1 MHFTKTTLALGLLGA
16 LYLNQ
21 ASAHGLW
28 TEERRGNIEVV
39 YGHGAED
46 STFKAEKI
54 SGAWAYDASGKMIPV
69 TVQRLADH
77 ARLQPLSRPAV
88 MSVALNNGMWSQS
101 ADKRWV
107 NEGRTSVPGAVTAL
121 QTFKYSLAIYE
132 PGVKLPPLKRLRLV
146 IVPQADPMS
155 VGPGKPLPVIVLL
168 DGKPLAGI
176 KLIGDYRGQPDEVN
190 ATTDAQ
196 GRANVVVR
204 NEGLNI
210 IAAETVVKVSGNP
223 DIDEQGL
230 FTSLTFLGE
239 AHHE

>member
-1 MHFTKTTLALGLLGA
+1 MHFTKTILALSLLGA
-16 LYLNQ
+16 IHQ

-46 STFKAEKI
+46 SKFKAEKV
-54 SGAWAYDASGKMIPV
+54 SGAWAYDAGGKMIPV
-69 TVQRLADH
+69 TVERLADH
-77 ARLQPLSRPAV
+77 ARLVPLSHPAV
-88 MSVALNNGMWSQS
+88 MSVALNNGMWSQT
-101 ADKRWV
+101 ADKKWT
-107 NEGRTSVPGAVTAL
+107 NEGRTKVPGAVTAL

-132 PGVKLPPLKRLRLV
+132 PGVKLPNLKGLKLV
-146 IVPQADPMS
+146 IVPQADPLS
-155 VGPGKPLPVIVLL
+155 VGPGKPLPVKVLL

-176 KLIGDYRGQPDEVN
+176 KLIGDYRSQPDVVS

-196 GRANVVVR
+196 GLATVVVR

>member
-1 MHFTKTTLALGLLGA
+1 MHVTKTILAMSLLGA
-16 LYLNQ
+16 LSIQQ

-46 STFKAEKI
+46 SKFKAEKV
-54 SGAWAYDASGKMIPV
+54 SGAWAYDINGKMIPV
-69 TVQRLADH
+69 TVERLADH

-88 MSVALNNGMWSQS
+88 MSVALNNGMWSQT
-101 ADKRWV
+101 ADKKWT
-107 NEGRTSVPGAVTAL
+107 NEGRTKIPGAVTAL

-132 PGVKLPPLKRLRLV
+132 PGVKLPTLKGLKLV
-146 IVPQADPMS
+146 IIPLADPLS
-155 VGPGKPLPVIVLL
+155 VGLGKALPVQVLL

-176 KLIGDYRGQPDEVN
+176 KLFGDYRSQPDEVS

-230 FTSLTFLGE
+230 FTSLTFVGE